1 MSSIVIEL
9 DDTQIALLKR
19 KALEMNVE
27 TVEALLL
34 KIADSIVKSSEA
46 DFDQVMRRV
55 LDKNHKLYMRLA

>member
-1 MSSIVIEL
+1 MSSIVIKL